1 MGLRVGWSLT
11 GLFNLIGL
19 WGFEHAPTTS
29 KVRYISRESEKGEG
43 GERQQWEQGE
53 REREETM
60 RVIYIFWREDKES
73 SGRNVWM

>member
-1 MGLRVGWSLT
+1 MWVCAWGGGWSLT

-53 REREETM
+53 RERERGDHASNLHFLE
-60 RVIYIFWREDKES
+60 RR
-73 SGRNVWM
+73 